1 MPRTAV
7 APHRPCIPPEINA
20 DVILS
25 VGHAKPAN
33 REKAG
38 ETPSTVIWRPHAVL
52 LSMNQSNMQRA
63 MATRSE
69 AFKGE
74 GFNIE
79 GRRAP
84 RGINGVA
91 NRFSVW
97 LLAGPLIKPSINGMI
112 AADAIN
118 EVKRKSALRRILSTA
133 DKSAIKPDSKN
144 AAQSARNTA
153 GIAAPR
159 DNSPKLASNIAL
171 AKPPR

>member
-1 MPRTAV
+1 M
-7 APHRPCIPPEINA
+7 
-20 DVILS
+20 
-25 VGHAKPAN
+25 
-33 REKAG
+33 
-38 ETPSTVIWRPHAVL
+38 
-52 LSMNQSNMQRA
+52 QSA
-63 MATRSE
+63 MATRKE

-79 GRRAP
+79 GSRAP

-153 GIAAPR
+153 GIVAPR